1 MATSSLFAEFSPAT
15 YEDWKKQA
23 LAEIKGAD
31 LEQALHWQTPDGFE
45 LGAIYTPDTAAAP
58 LTGHLGPHLWA
69 TSEGLGRHWRNRLQ
83 ITVTDEAQA
92 NRVALAYLNRG
103 IDEVAFD
110 VSGAKAQAVNLGQL
124 LQGILLP
131 HCGVSFIAGN
141 GADILLENY
150 LEYARQQGHP
160 VVSLMGSMEVAGTPS
175 GSVLPLELSLGLL
188 RMPISGFRPLDLQSA
203 RPLVA
208 DAVADLL
215 GQAAQLIKALVA
227 QGASVGEIIPKI
239 QFTKELTNQY
249 FFEIA
254 GLRALRLLFAE
265 MAKEYG
271 LPQYG
276 PGDLCIHART
286 SIQTDERAQQD
297 SNLNLLSNTTQAM
310 AGVIGGCNVVTVL
323 PHTHRLAAPEE
334 QSVRIAANVSLLL
347 NEEAYLGKTIDPS
360 AGAYY
365 IEELTAKVMES
376 AWEKFRA
383 GY

>member
-1 MATSSLFAEFSPAT
+1 MAASLFAEFSPAT
-15 YEDWKKQA
+15 YEDWKKRA

-31 LEQALHWQTPDGFE
+31 FEQALHWQTPDGFA
-45 LGAIYTPDTAAAP
+45 LAAIYAPDTAAVP
-58 LTGHLGPHLWA
+58 LTGHLAPSLWA
-69 TSEGLGRHWRNRLQ
+69 SSEGLGRHWRNRMQ
-83 ITVTDEAQA
+83 ITVADEAQA

-110 VSGAKAQAVNLGQL
+110 VSGTKAQAVNLGQL

-131 HCGVSFIAGN
+131 YCGVSFIAGN

-160 VVSLMGSMEVAGTPS
+160 VASLMGSMEVAGTPS

-271 LPQYG
+271 LNQYG

-297 SNLNLLSNTTQAM
+297 PNLNLLSNTTQAM
-310 AGVIGGCNVVTVL
+310 AGVIGGCNVLTVL
-323 PHTHRLAAPEE
+323 PHNHRLAAPGA

-347 NEEAYLGKTIDPS
+347 NEESYLGKTTDPS
-360 AGAYY
+360 AGSYY

-383 GY
+383 GH